1 MKLPMRDDWL
11 RVGYTIIGGGSAIL
25 WNRYLPLDVKG
36 GGYIPPAA
44 LALILI
50 MSENSGDTEKD
61 IASLILG
68 YTTAAQTISFAK
80 QFEAPKE
87 VGVIETMPSVSVE
100 EINANPLDNQMDKL
114 NKIRNITG
122 TLGAITEL
130 VNTFKGN
137 K

>member
-11 RVGYTIIGGGSAIL
+11 RVGYTIIGGGTAIL

-50 MSENSGDTEKD
+50 MSENTGDTEKD
-61 IASLILG
+61 IASVILG

-80 QFEAPKE
+80 HLGGSEPVSNVKS
-87 VGVIETMPSVSVE
+87 IPSVSVK
-100 EINANPLDNQMDKL
+100 EISENPLNSQMSKL

-122 TLGAITEL
+122 TIGAITEL
-130 VNTFKGN
+130 VSTFKGN